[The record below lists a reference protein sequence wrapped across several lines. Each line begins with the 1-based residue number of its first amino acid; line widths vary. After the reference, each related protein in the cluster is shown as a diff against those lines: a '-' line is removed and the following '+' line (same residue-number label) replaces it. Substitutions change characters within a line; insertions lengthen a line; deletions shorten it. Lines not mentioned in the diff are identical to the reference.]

1 MKLREIAEILG
12 GELAGGHDVE
22 IKGVAGISDAKDG
35 DITFLATA
43 KLISECIESKAS
55 AVIVKEPV
63 PEIKKPQL
71 KVSNPQYA

>member
-43 KLISECIESKAS
+43 KL
-55 AVIVKEPV
+55 
-63 PEIKKPQL
+63 
-71 KVSNPQYA
+71 